1 MISKPKLAL
10 IAAIAL
16 AGITSPALAQTYAT
30 QNGWAYPQHER
41 SFRSGRVYNYVPAE
55 PGTNFY
61 DGNQGNPSGSYYP
74 GDY

>member
-41 SFRSGRVYNYVPAE
+41 SFHSGVYNYVPAY
-55 PGTNFY
+55 PSTNFY
-61 DGNQGNPSGSYYP
+61 DGNQDNSSGGYYP

>member
-16 AGITSPALAQTYAT
+16 AGIASPALAQTST
-30 QNGWAYPQHER
+30 MHNGWTAHQQER
-41 SFRSGRVYNYVPAE
+41 SFRSGRIYNYAPVD
-55 PGTNFY
+55 PGSNFY
-61 DGNQGNPSGSYYP
+61 DGNQGNPNGSYYP

>member
-16 AGITSPALAQTYAT
+16 AGAASPALAQTGTT
-30 QNGWAYPQHER
+30 QNGLAYPQQQR
-41 SFRSGRVYNYVPAE
+41 SYRSAPYNYTPSDPAY
-55 PGTNFY
+55 NFY
-61 DGNQGNPSGSYYP
+61 DGNQGNASGGYYP